1 VKPAILAAA
10 LTLAALLAAC
20 GDDADSPGGTTA
32 PAETSASAPTDVT
45 SENFKTPVTVAI
57 NDEWSAEVDA
67 ENEYILHRP
76 TSPSGPGGV
85 IAFLYVQT
93 VYNPEN
99 TLQTEDAPADMAEW
113 LRTHALLD
121 VRSEEP
127 VNIAG
132 YTGTRLETVADNVDD
147 FPVFELSDGPYDLLF
162 NEHSYF
168 YVLDVGDEQLVIQV
182 TPENPPQ
189 FPVFSDAAVPVLGS
203 AEIEG

>member
-1 VKPAILAAA
+1 VRHI
-10 LTLAALLAAC
+10 TLAAVLTLTTLLAAC
-20 GDDADSPGGTTA
+20 GDDDSPGETTA
-32 PAETSASAPTDVT
+32 PAETSAGAPADVT

-57 NDEWSAEVDA
+57 NDEWSAELDT
-67 ENEYILHRP
+67 ENEYILFRP
-76 TSPSGPGGV
+76 TAPSGPGGV
-85 IAFLYVQT
+85 ISFLYVQT

-99 TLQTEDAPADMAEW
+99 TLETEDAPADMAEW